1 MWSHPEAADRL
12 GLFADQIRSA
22 QVVTPDLV
30 SDVIDGACVRLPALG
45 RTEKA
50 ARLNRLIEAGAWT
63 ETALA
68 LIELEL
74 PQWQVRRMVS
84 DDGKWLCS
92 LSREPNLPAELDDT
106 VDVGHEILPLALL
119 GAFLEAQQQV
129 APVRRE
135 SASPAPNATAAT
147 AYVACCDNSA

>member
-1 MWSHPEAADRL
+1 MWSHPETADRL
-12 GLFADQIRSA
+12 GLLADQIRSA
-22 QVVTPDLV
+22 QVVTPDLI
-30 SDVIDGACVRLPALG
+30 SHELDGACVRLPALG

-63 ETALA
+63 EAALA

-74 PQWQVRRMVS
+74 PQWQVRRLVC

-92 LSREPNLPAELDDT
+92 LSRQPNLPAELDDT

-119 GAFLEAQQQV
+119 GAFLEAQQQS
-129 APVRRE
+129 AREVRSSRT
-135 SASPAPNATAAT
+135 PHGTPAT
-147 AYVACCDNSA
+147 AYVACCDNFA